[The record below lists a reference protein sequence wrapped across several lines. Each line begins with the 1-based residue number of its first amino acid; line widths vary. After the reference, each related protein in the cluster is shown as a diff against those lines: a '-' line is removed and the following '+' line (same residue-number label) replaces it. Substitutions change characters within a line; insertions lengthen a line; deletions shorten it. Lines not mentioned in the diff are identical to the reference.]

1 MYKRQVILN
10 IETSSKNCSIC
21 LSSKGNLVTSF
32 DLEDEAYRHSELLT
46 SSIQNILSQN
56 NLDVSD
62 LSAVSVGIGPGSF
75 TGLRIGLSVAKGL
88 CYPHN
93 IDLIGI
99 SSLKIIANSVIKENK
114 NIISLIKDKGQHY
127 YISKYSNDLKEV
139 VEPKIKLIDRDY
151 IYNILDDDSVIVVNT
166 NESNKLI
173 SELVN
178 EEIQVFKRTISS
190 IDMISLSHKSLE
202 EKKFEDIAYI
212 EPMYVKK
219 PYVN

>member
-1 MYKRQVILN
+1 MSKILN
-10 IETSSKNCSIC
+10 IETSSKNCSVC

-46 SSIQNILSQN
+46 SSIQNILSEN
-56 NLDVSD
+56 NLDVSG

-93 IDLIGI
+93 INLIGI
-99 SSLKIIANSVIKENK
+99 SSPKIIANSVINENK
-114 NIISLIKDKGQHY
+114 NIISMIKDKGEHY
-127 YISKYSNDLKEV
+127 YISKYSNDLKEL

-151 IYNILDDDSVIVVNT
+151 IFNILDDDSIIVVNT
-166 NESNKLI
+166 DESNEFI
-173 SELVN
+173 SDLVN
-178 EEIQVFKRTISS
+178 EEIQVFKSTISS
-190 IDMISLSHKSLE
+190 VDMISLSHKSLE

>member
-1 MYKRQVILN
+1 MSVILN
-10 IETSSKNCSIC
+10 IETSSKNCSVC

-56 NLDVSD
+56 NIDVSG

-99 SSLKIIANSVIKENK
+99 SSLKIIANSVINENK
-114 NIISLIKDKGQHY
+114 NIISMIKDKGEHY

-151 IYNILDDDSVIVVNT
+151 IFNILDDDSVIVVNT
-166 NESNKLI
+166 DESNKFI
-173 SELVN
+173 SDLVN

-190 IDMISLSHKSLE
+190 IDMISLSHKLLE

>member
-1 MYKRQVILN
+1 MSVILN
-10 IETSSKNCSIC
+10 IETSSKNCSVC

-32 DLEDEAYRHSELLT
+32 DLEDEDYRHSELLT
-46 SSIQNILSQN
+46 SSIQNILNEN
-56 NLDVSD
+56 NLDISG

-93 IDLIGI
+93 INLIGI

-114 NIISLIKDKGQHY
+114 NIISLIKDKGEHY
-127 YISKYSNDLKEV
+127 YISKYSNDLKEIIK
-139 VEPKIKLIDRDY
+139 PKIKLIDKDY
-151 IYNILDDDSVIVVNT
+151 IFNILDDDSVIVVNT
-166 NESNKLI
+166 DESNKFI
-173 SELVN
+173 SDLVN

>member
-1 MYKRQVILN
+1 MSIILN
-10 IETSSKNCSIC
+10 IETSSKNCSVC

-32 DLEDEAYRHSELLT
+32 DLEDEDYKHSELLT
-46 SSIQNILSQN
+46 SSIQNILSEN
-56 NLDVSD
+56 KLDVSG

-93 IDLIGI
+93 INLIGI
-99 SSLKIIANSVIKENK
+99 SSLKIIANSVINENK

-166 NESNKLI
+166 NESNEFI
-173 SELVN
+173 SDLVN
-178 EEIQVFKRTISS
+178 KEIQVFKSTISS
-190 IDMISLSHKSLE
+190 VDMISLSHKSLE

>member
-1 MYKRQVILN
+1 MSVILN
-10 IETSSKNCSIC
+10 IETSSKNCSVC

-46 SSIQNILSQN
+46 SSIQNILYEN
-56 NLDVSD
+56 NLDVSG
-62 LSAVSVGIGPGSF
+62 LSAVSIGIGPGSF
-75 TGLRIGLSVAKGL
+75 TGLRIGFSVAKGL

-114 NIISLIKDKGQHY
+114 NIISLIKDKGEYY
-127 YISKYSNDLKEV
+127 YISKYSNDLKEII
-139 VEPKIKLIDRDY
+139 EPKIKLIDRDY
-151 IYNILDDDSVIVVNT
+151 IFNILDDDSVIVVNT
-166 NESNKLI
+166 DESNEFI
-173 SELVN
+173 SNLVN
-178 EEIQVFKRTISS
+178 AEIQVFKRTISS
-190 IDMISLSHKSLE
+190 VDMISLSHKSLE

>member
-1 MYKRQVILN
+1 MSIILN
-10 IETSSKNCSIC
+10 IETSSKNCSVC
-21 LSSKGNLVTSF
+21 LSSKGNLVASF
-32 DLEDEAYRHSELLT
+32 DLEDEDYKHSELLT
-46 SSIQNILSQN
+46 SSIQNILSEN
-56 NLDVSD
+56 KLDVSG

-75 TGLRIGLSVAKGL
+75 TGLRIGFSVAKGL

-99 SSLKIIANSVIKENK
+99 SSLKIIANSVIRENK
-114 NIISLIKDKGQHY
+114 NIISLINDKGEHY
-127 YISKYSNDLKEV
+127 YISKYSNDLKEL

-151 IYNILDDDSVIVVNT
+151 IFNILDDDSIIVVNT
-166 NESNKLI
+166 DESNEFI
-173 SELVN
+173 SDLVN
-178 EEIQVFKRTISS
+178 KEIQVFKSTISS
-190 IDMISLSHKSLE
+190 VDMISLSHKSLE

>member
-1 MYKRQVILN
+1 MSIILN
-10 IETSSKNCSIC
+10 IETSSKNCSVC

-46 SSIQNILSQN
+46 SSIQNILNEN
-56 NLDVSD
+56 NLDVSG
-62 LSAVSVGIGPGSF
+62 LSAVSIGIGPGSF
-75 TGLRIGLSVAKGL
+75 TGLRIGFSVAKGL

-99 SSLKIIANSVIKENK
+99 SSLKIIANSVVKENK
-114 NIISLIKDKGQHY
+114 NIISLIKDKGNHY
-127 YISKYSNDLKEV
+127 YMSKYSNDLKEM

-151 IYNILDDDSVIVVNT
+151 IFNILDDNSVIVVNT
-166 NESNKLI
+166 DESNEFI
-173 SELVN
+173 SDLVN
-178 EEIQVFKRTISS
+178 EKIQVIKRTISS

>member
-1 MYKRQVILN
+1 MSVILN
-10 IETSSKNCSIC
+10 IETSSKNCSVC

-56 NLDVSD
+56 NIDVSG

-75 TGLRIGLSVAKGL
+75 TGLRIGFSVAKGL

-93 IDLIGI
+93 INLIGI
-99 SSLKIIANSVIKENK
+99 SSLRIIANSVVKENK
-114 NIISLIKDKGQHY
+114 NIISLIKDKGEHY
-127 YISKYSNDLKEV
+127 YISKYSNDLKEIIK
-139 VEPKIKLIDRDY
+139 PKIKLIDKDY
-151 IYNILDDDSVIVVNT
+151 IFNILDDDSVIVVNT
-166 NESNKLI
+166 DESNEFI
-173 SELVN
+173 SNLVN
-178 EEIQVFKRTISS
+178 AEIQVFKRTISS
-190 IDMISLSHKSLE
+190 VDMISLSHKSLE

>member
-1 MYKRQVILN
+1 MSIILN

-46 SSIQNILSQN
+46 SSIQNILSEN
-56 NLDVSD
+56 NLDVSG

-93 IDLIGI
+93 INLIGI
-99 SSLKIIANSVIKENK
+99 SSLKIIANSVINENK

-166 NESNKLI
+166 DESNKFI

>member
-1 MYKRQVILN
+1 MSVILN
-10 IETSSKNCSIC
+10 IETSSKNCSVC

-32 DLEDEAYRHSELLT
+32 DFEDEAYRHSELLT
-46 SSIQNILSQN
+46 SSIQNILN
-56 NLDVSD
+56 ENDLDVNG

-75 TGLRIGLSVAKGL
+75 TGLRIGISVAKGL

-114 NIISLIKDKGQHY
+114 NIISLIKDKGEHY
-127 YISKYSNDLKEV
+127 YISKYSNDLKEI

-151 IYNILDDDSVIVVNT
+151 IFNIVDDDSVIVVNT
-166 NESNKLI
+166 DESNEFI
-173 SELVN
+173 SDLVDD
-178 EEIQVFKRTISS
+178 EIQVFKRTISS
-190 IDMISLSHKSLE
+190 VDMISLSHKSLE
-202 EKKFEDIAYI
+202 EKNFEDIAYI

-219 PYVN
+219 PYVS

>member
-1 MYKRQVILN
+1 MSVILN
-10 IETSSKNCSIC
+10 IETSSKNCSVC

-46 SSIQNILSQN
+46 SSIQNILNEN

-62 LSAVSVGIGPGSF
+62 LSAVAVGKGPGSF
-75 TGLRIGLSVAKGL
+75 TGLRIGFSVAKGL

-114 NIISLIKDKGQHY
+114 NIISLIKDKGEHY

-151 IYNILDDDSVIVVNT
+151 IFNILDDNSVIVVNT
-166 NESNKLI
+166 DESNKFI
-173 SELVN
+173 SDLVN

-190 IDMISLSHKSLE
+190 IDMISLSHKLLE

>member
-1 MYKRQVILN
+1 MSVILN
-10 IETSSKNCSIC
+10 IETSSKNCSVC

-46 SSIQNILSQN
+46 SSIQNILNEN
-56 NLDVSD
+56 NLDVSG
-62 LSAVSVGIGPGSF
+62 LSAVSIGIGPGSF
-75 TGLRIGLSVAKGL
+75 TGLRIGFSVAKGL

-99 SSLKIIANSVIKENK
+99 SSLKIIANSVVKENK
-114 NIISLIKDKGQHY
+114 NIISLIKDKGEHY
-127 YISKYSNDLKEV
+127 YISKYSNDLKEII
-139 VEPKIKLIDRDY
+139 EPKIKLIDRDY
-151 IYNILDDDSVIVVNT
+151 IFNILDDDSVIVVNT
-166 NESNKLI
+166 DESNEFI
-173 SELVN
+173 SDLVN

-190 IDMISLSHKSLE
+190 VDMISLSHKLLE
-202 EKKFEDIAYI
+202 EKEFEDIAYI

>member
-1 MYKRQVILN
+1 MSVILN
-10 IETSSKNCSIC
+10 IETSSKNCSVC

-32 DLEDEAYRHSELLT
+32 DLEDEAYRHSEFLT
-46 SSIQNILSQN
+46 SSIQNILNEN
-56 NLDVSD
+56 NLDVNG

-75 TGLRIGLSVAKGL
+75 TGLRIGFSVAKGL

-93 IDLIGI
+93 INLIGI
-99 SSLKIIANSVIKENK
+99 SSLRIIANSVVKENK
-114 NIISLIKDKGQHY
+114 NIISLIKDKGEHY
-127 YISKYSNDLKEV
+127 YVSKYSNDLKEII
-139 VEPKIKLIDRDY
+139 EPKIKLIDRDY
-151 IYNILDDDSVIVVNT
+151 IFNILDDDSVIVVNT
-166 NESNKLI
+166 DESNEFI
-173 SELVN
+173 SDLVK

-190 IDMISLSHKSLE
+190 VDMISLSHKSLE

>member
-1 MYKRQVILN
+1 MSVILN
-10 IETSSKNCSIC
+10 IETSSKNCSVC

-46 SSIQNILSQN
+46 SSIQNILSEN
-56 NLDVSD
+56 NLDVSG

-114 NIISLIKDKGQHY
+114 NIISLIKDKGEHY

-151 IYNILDDDSVIVVNT
+151 IFNILDDDSVIVVNT
-166 NESNKLI
+166 DESNKFI
-173 SELVN
+173 SDIVN

-219 PYVN
+219 PYVS

>member
-1 MYKRQVILN
+1 MSVILN
-10 IETSSKNCSIC
+10 IETSSKNCSVC

-32 DLEDEAYRHSELLT
+32 DFEDEAYRHSELLT

-56 NLDVSD
+56 NLDVSG

-114 NIISLIKDKGQHY
+114 NIISLIRDKGEHY

-139 VEPKIKLIDRDY
+139 VEPKIKLIDKDY
-151 IYNILDDDSVIVVNT
+151 IFNILDDDSVIVVNT
-166 NESNKLI
+166 DESNKFI
-173 SELVN
+173 SDLVN

>member
-1 MYKRQVILN
+1 MSVILN
-10 IETSSKNCSIC
+10 IETSSKNCSVC

-46 SSIQNILSQN
+46 SSIQNILNEN
-56 NLDVSD
+56 NLDVNG

-75 TGLRIGLSVAKGL
+75 TGLRIGFSVAKGL

-99 SSLKIIANSVIKENK
+99 SSLRIIANSVVKENK
-114 NIISLIKDKGQHY
+114 NIISLIKDKGEHY
-127 YISKYSNDLKEV
+127 YISKYSNDLKEI

-151 IYNILDDDSVIVVNT
+151 IFNILDDDSVIVVNT
-166 NESNKLI
+166 DESNEFI
-173 SELVN
+173 SDLVN

-190 IDMISLSHKSLE
+190 VDMISLSHKLLE
-202 EKKFEDIAYI
+202 EKEFEDIAYI

>member
-1 MYKRQVILN
+1 MSVILN
-10 IETSSKNCSIC
+10 IETSSKNCSVC

-56 NLDVSD
+56 NIDVSG

-93 IDLIGI
+93 INLIGI
-99 SSLKIIANSVIKENK
+99 SSLKIIANSVVKENK
-114 NIISLIKDKGQHY
+114 NIISMIKDKGEHY

-151 IYNILDDDSVIVVNT
+151 IFNILDDDSVIVVNT
-166 NESNKLI
+166 DESNEFI
-173 SELVN
+173 SNLVN
-178 EEIQVFKRTISS
+178 AEIQVFKRTISS
-190 IDMISLSHKSLE
+190 VDMISLSHKSLE

>member
-1 MYKRQVILN
+1 MSIILN
-10 IETSSKNCSIC
+10 IETSSKNCSVC

-46 SSIQNILSQN
+46 SSIQNILNEN
-56 NLDVSD
+56 NLDVSG
-62 LSAVSVGIGPGSF
+62 LSAVSIGIGPGSF
-75 TGLRIGLSVAKGL
+75 TGLRIGFSVAKGL

-99 SSLKIIANSVIKENK
+99 SSLKIIANSVVKENK
-114 NIISLIKDKGQHY
+114 NIISLIKDKGKHY
-127 YISKYSNDLKEV
+127 YISKYNNDLKEI
-139 VEPKIKLIDRDY
+139 VEPKIKLIDRNY
-151 IYNILDDDSVIVVNT
+151 IFNILDDDSVIVVNT
-166 NESNKLI
+166 DESNEFI
-173 SELVN
+173 SDLVN
-178 EEIQVFKRTISS
+178 EEIKVFKRTISS
-190 IDMISLSHKSLE
+190 VDMISLSHKSLE

>member
-1 MYKRQVILN
+1 MSVILN
-10 IETSSKNCSIC
+10 IETSSKNCSVC

-46 SSIQNILSQN
+46 SSIQNILNEN
-56 NLDVSD
+56 NLDVNG

-75 TGLRIGLSVAKGL
+75 TGLRIGFSVAKGL

-99 SSLKIIANSVIKENK
+99 SSLRIIANSVVKENK
-114 NIISLIKDKGQHY
+114 NIISLIKDKGEHY
-127 YISKYSNDLKEV
+127 YVSKYSNDLKEII
-139 VEPKIKLIDRDY
+139 EPKIKLIDRDY
-151 IYNILDDDSVIVVNT
+151 IFNIIDEESVIVVNT
-166 NESNKLI
+166 DESDEFI
-173 SELVN
+173 SNLVN
-178 EEIQVFKRTISS
+178 KETEVFKRTISS
-190 IDMISLSHKSLE
+190 TDMISLSHKSLD
-202 EKKFEDIAYI
+202 EKKFENIAYI

>member
-1 MYKRQVILN
+1 MSVILN
-10 IETSSKNCSIC
+10 IETSSKNCSVC

-46 SSIQNILSQN
+46 SSIQNILNEN
-56 NLDVSD
+56 NLDVSG

-75 TGLRIGLSVAKGL
+75 TGLRIGFSVAKGL

-93 IDLIGI
+93 INLIGI
-99 SSLKIIANSVIKENK
+99 SSLRIIANSVLKENK
-114 NIISLIKDKGQHY
+114 NIISLIKDKGEHY
-127 YISKYSNDLKEV
+127 YISKYSNDLKEIIK
-139 VEPKIKLIDRDY
+139 PKIKLIDKDY
-151 IYNILDDDSVIVVNT
+151 IFNILDDDSVIVVNT
-166 NESNKLI
+166 DESNEFI
-173 SELVN
+173 SDLVN

-190 IDMISLSHKSLE
+190 VDMISLSHKLLE
-202 EKKFEDIAYI
+202 EKEFEDIAYI

>member
-1 MYKRQVILN
+1 MSIILN
-10 IETSSKNCSIC
+10 IETSSKNCSVC

-46 SSIQNILSQN
+46 SSIQNILSEN
-56 NLDVSD
+56 NLDVSS

-75 TGLRIGLSVAKGL
+75 TGLRIGFSVAKGL

-99 SSLKIIANSVIKENK
+99 SSLKIIANSVVKENK
-114 NIISLIKDKGQHY
+114 NIISLIKDKGNHY
-127 YISKYSNDLKEV
+127 YLSKYSNDLKEM

-151 IYNILDDDSVIVVNT
+151 IFNILDDNSVIVVNT
-166 NESNKLI
+166 DESNEFI
-173 SELVN
+173 SDLVN
-178 EEIQVFKRTISS
+178 EKIQVIKRTISS